1 VGDED
6 RPEII
11 ECEIRLHSACP
22 DATTGRELSW
32 ADWSKTAVGEPV
44 TYRAI
49 AITGKG
55 TWNGPLAPGVEISPP
70 VALDDPWWTVFLP
83 NGRSAPI
90 TAGRVGHPLAIGES
104 FTLPPGEAG
113 VWSGGVVFDGAIVIE

>member
-1 VGDED
+1 MGDED

-11 ECEIRLHSACP
+11 ECAIRLHSARP
-22 DATTGRELSW
+22 VKEGAGELSW
-32 ADWSKTAVGEPV
+32 SDWSGTVVGEPV
-44 TYRAI
+44 TFQAI

-70 VALDDPWWTVFLP
+70 VPLDDPWWSVFLP
-83 NGRSAPI
+83 DGRGVPVVV
-90 TAGRVGHPLAIGES
+90 GRVGHPLAVGEA

-113 VWSGGVVFDGAIVIE
+113 VWAEGVVFDGAIVIE